1 MEVNQQEIEQKIE
14 EMKQHIRKAEVST
27 CSLIKTKITIP
38 TMFIDMLKS
47 YCPLPISNEC
57 NSTPGVFIKFR

>member
-27 CSLIKTKITIP
+27 CSLIKTKITILQCLL
-38 TMFIDMLKS
+38 I
-47 YCPLPISNEC
+47 C
-57 NSTPGVFIKFR
+57 

>member
-38 TMFIDMLKS
+38 TGVL
-47 YCPLPISNEC
+47 PLNMG
-57 NSTPGVFIKFR
+57 NSRKERMGK

>member
-38 TMFIDMLKS
+38 TGVLLLLNKELIFFM
-47 YCPLPISNEC
+47 
-57 NSTPGVFIKFR
+57 NSKR